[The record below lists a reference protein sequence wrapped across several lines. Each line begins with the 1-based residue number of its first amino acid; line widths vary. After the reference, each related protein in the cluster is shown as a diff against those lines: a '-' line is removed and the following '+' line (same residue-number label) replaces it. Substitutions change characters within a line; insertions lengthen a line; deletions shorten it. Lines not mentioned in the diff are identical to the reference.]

1 MRITVFA
8 VCVFVALG
16 QACAAIPVQEL
27 LEDLQ
32 ALMPDR
38 WDLAVLEQCI
48 ALADEA
54 LTRSPENPELRV
66 VLAQLWH
73 ERSIRLDEGST
84 AWMDVLKQAAD
95 YACQAMGL
103 DSYVRLER
111 MSAPELEEYL
121 SQVDNPGALLWAGDS
136 WGKILGTHQLH
147 AFRVNS
153 VGKLRLI
160 YGRLVEVDPDFF
172 GGAGHRSLGALE
184 SNVATNTIARW
195 MFGGSADE
203 ARAHFEQA
211 LERGPDYLMNHV
223 EYASHLAGPLSEW
236 ELFDDLLHHVLEAP
250 LAPEP
255 FWNTFAKEEALR
267 FLHQER
273 RPIP

>member
-1 MRITVFA
+1 MTVFA
-8 VCVFVALG
+8 VCSFVVLG
-16 QACAAIPVQEL
+16 LAFSAFPVQEL
-27 LEDLQ
+27 LEEVQ
-32 ALMPDR
+32 SLMPRRQDI
-38 WDLAVLEQCI
+38 AVLEQCM
-48 ALADEA
+48 ALVDEA
-54 LTRSPENPELRV
+54 LIRSPDDPALSV
-66 VLAQLWH
+66 LLAQLWH
-73 ERSIRLDEGST
+73 EYSVLVEEGS
-84 AWMDVLKQAAD
+84 AQWMDALKHAAD

-103 DSYVRLER
+103 DTYVGLER
-111 MSAPELEEYL
+111 MSASELEAYL
-121 SQVDNPGALLWAGDS
+121 TQVDNPGALLWAGDS

-160 YGRLVEVDPDFF
+160 YGRLVEVDAGYF

-203 ARAHFEQA
+203 ARTHFEQA
-211 LERGPDYLMNHV
+211 LEHGPEYLMNHV
-223 EYASHLAGPLSEW
+223 EYASHLAGPLGEW
-236 ELFDDLLHHVLEAP
+236 ELFDELLHHVLEEP
-250 LAPEP
+250 LGPDP

-267 FLHQER
+267 FLRQER

>member
-1 MRITVFA
+1 MAAFA

-16 QACAAIPVQEL
+16 QTIGAAPSQES

-32 ALMPDR
+32 ALMADR

-48 ALADEA
+48 ARADEA

-66 VLAQLWH
+66 LLAQLWH
-73 ERSIRLDEGST
+73 EYAIRVEEGTT
-84 AWMDVLKQAAD
+84 AWMDALKQAAD

-103 DSYVRLER
+103 DTYVRLER
-111 MSAPELEEYL
+111 LSAAELEAHL
-121 SQVDNPGALLWAGDS
+121 AHVDSPGALLWAGDS

-160 YGRLVEVDPDFF
+160 YGRLIEVDPDYF

-184 SNVATNTIARW
+184 SNVATNAIARW

-211 LERGPDYLMNHV
+211 LEHGPEYLMNHV
-223 EYASHLAGPLSEW
+223 EYASHLAGPLGEW

-267 FLHQER
+267 FLRQER